1 MSLASNLSQVSVAVG
16 IGSVS
21 TMVVGSV
28 GVGGVGEAGGVDK
41 GGVSLGLPLAQAVLD
56 HGAGADSEG
65 AAIGVLLGIKGGGG
79 EKSGD
84 LMYSSLEI
92 TIISSNSLVTSNGNR
107 HSGSGGDNLGLE
119 GQGLDG
125 GKGVCVGVG
134 SVGIGGVGEAGGV
147 DKGGVSLG
155 LPLAVVGVGGDQ
167 GASAGAEAHVSA
179 ALLLLDSEGGHQPGD
194 LVHGPGQVAVG
205 AGHGLVATDRD
216 GDRVTSDHGGGRSI
230 AEAVGGV
237 GVLGSGGG
245 EATGG
250 CQQQERTH
258 FPDCS

>member
-1 MSLASNLSQVSVAVG
+1 MSLASNLSPLSVGSGVSTIAVG
-16 IGSVS
+16 SIG
-21 TMVVGSV
+21 M
-28 GVGGVGEAGGVDK
+28 VGGVGEGGGVEK
-41 GGVSLGLPLAQAVLD
+41 SGVSFGLPLAQGVLD
-56 HGAGADSEG
+56 HGGGA
-65 AAIGVLLGIKGGGG
+65 
-79 EKSGD
+79 EKSGA

-125 GKGVCVGVG
+125 GDGVCVGVG
-134 SVGIGGVGEAGGV
+134 SVGVGGVGEAGGV
-147 DKGGVSLG
+147 HKGGVSLG
-155 LPLAVVGVGGDQ
+155 LPLAVVGEGGDH

-205 AGHGLVATDRD
+205 AGHGLVASDRD
-216 GDRVTSDHGGGRSI
+216 GDRVTSDHGGGGSKAI
-230 AEAVGGV
+230 DV

-258 FPDCS
+258 FPDCSSAK

>member
-1 MSLASNLSQVSVAVG
+1 MSLASNLSPVSVGRGVSTIAVG
-16 IGSVS
+16 SIGV
-21 TMVVGSV
+21 
-28 GVGGVGEAGGVDK
+28 VGGVGEGGGVER
-41 GGVSLGLPLAQAVLD
+41 GTVSLGLPLAQGVLD
-56 HGAGADSEG
+56 NGAGADSEG
-65 AAIGVLLGIKGGGG
+65 ATIRVLLGVQGGGA

-125 GKGVCVGVG
+125 GNGVCVGVG
-134 SVGIGGVGEAGGV
+134 SVGVGGVGEASGV

-155 LPLAVVGVGGDQ
+155 LPLAVVGEGGDH

-194 LVHGPGQVAVG
+194 FVHGPGQVAVG
-205 AGHGLVATDRD
+205 AGHGLVASDRD
-216 GDRVTSDHGGGRSI
+216 GDRVTSDHGGGGSKAI
-230 AEAVGGV
+230 AK
-237 GVLGSGGG
+237 VLGSGGG
-245 EATGG
+245 EAAGG

-258 FPDCS
+258 FPDCSSAK

>member
-1 MSLASNLSQVSVAVG
+1 MSLASNLSPCRGVGRIGVSA
-16 IGSVS
+16 I
-21 TMVVGSV
+21 VVGSIGGIV
-28 GVGGVGEAGGVDK
+28 GVL
-41 GGVSLGLPLAQAVLD
+41 GVSLGLPLAQAVLD

-65 AAIGVLLGIKGGGG
+65 ATIGVLLGVQGGGA

-125 GKGVCVGVG
+125 GNGVCVGG
-134 SVGIGGVGEAGGV
+134 GGVGEAGGV
-147 DKGGVSLG
+147 DKGGVGLG
-155 LPLAVVGVGGDQ
+155 LPLAVVAEGGDQ

-205 AGHGLVATDRD
+205 AGHGLVASDRD
-216 GDRVTSDHGGGRSI
+216 GDGVTSDHGGGGMKAI
-230 AEAVGGV
+230 GV

-258 FPDCS
+258 FPDCSSAKL

>member
-1 MSLASNLSQVSVAVG
+1 MSLASNLSQVSVSV
-16 IGSVS
+16 GSVS
-21 TMVVGSV
+21 TIVVGSI
-28 GVGGVGEAGGVDK
+28 GVGGVDK

-65 AAIGVLLGIKGGGG
+65 AAIGVLLGVQGGGA

-107 HSGSGGDNLGLE
+107 DSGSSSDNLGLE

-125 GKGVCVGVG
+125 GNGVCVGVG
-134 SVGIGGVGEAGGV
+134 SVGVGGVGEAGGV

-155 LPLAVVGVGGDQ
+155 LPLAVVAVGGDQ
-167 GASAGAEAHVSA
+167 DASAGAEAHVSA

-205 AGHGLVATDRD
+205 AGHGLVASDRD

-230 AEAVGGV
+230 AEAIGD
-237 GVLGSGGG
+237 VLGGGGG

-258 FPDCS
+258 FPDCSS

>member
-1 MSLASNLSQVSVAVG
+1 MSLASNLSPVSV
-16 IGSVS
+16 GSVS
-21 TMVVGSV
+21 TMVVGSK
-28 GVGGVGEAGGVDK
+28 GMVGGVGEGSRVDK

-65 AAIGVLLGIKGGGG
+65 ATIGVLLGVQGGGA

-84 LMYSSLEI
+84 FMYSSLEI

-107 HSGSGGDNLGLE
+107 HSGSGGDH
-119 GQGLDG
+119 
-125 GKGVCVGVG
+125 
-134 SVGIGGVGEAGGV
+134 
-147 DKGGVSLG
+147 
-155 LPLAVVGVGGDQ
+155 

-205 AGHGLVATDRD
+205 AGHGLVASDRD
-216 GDRVTSDHGGGRSI
+216 GDGVTSDHGGGGSI

-237 GVLGSGGG
+237 GILGGGGG

-258 FPDCS
+258 FPDCSS

>member
-1 MSLASNLSQVSVAVG
+1 MILASNLSPVSV
-16 IGSVS
+16 GSGVS
-21 TMVVGSV
+21 TIGVGSI
-28 GVGGVGEAGGVDK
+28 GIGGVGEGGGVDK
-41 GGVSLGLPLAQAVLD
+41 GRVSLSLPLAQGVLD

-65 AAIGVLLGIKGGGG
+65 ATIGILLGVQGGGA

-125 GKGVCVGVG
+125 GNGVCVGVG
-134 SVGIGGVGEAGGV
+134 SVGVGGVGEAGGV
-147 DKGGVSLG
+147 DKGGVGLG
-155 LPLAVVGVGGDQ
+155 LPLAVVAEGGDQ

-205 AGHGLVATDRD
+205 AGHGLVASDRD
-216 GDRVTSDHGGGRSI
+216 GDGVTSDHGGGGSI

-237 GVLGSGGG
+237 GVLGGGGG

-258 FPDCS
+258 FPD

>member
-1 MSLASNLSQVSVAVG
+1 MILASNLSPVSV
-16 IGSVS
+16 GSGVS
-21 TMVVGSV
+21 TIVVGSI
-28 GVGGVGEAGGVDK
+28 GIGGVGEGAGVEK
-41 GGVSLGLPLAQAVLD
+41 GRVSLGLPLAQGVLD

-65 AAIGVLLGIKGGGG
+65 ATIRVLLGVQGGGT

-107 HSGSGGDNLGLE
+107 HSGSSGDNLGLE

-216 GDRVTSDHGGGRSI
+216 GDGVTSDHCGGGSKAI
-230 AEAVGGV
+230 DV

-258 FPDCS
+258 FPDCSSAK